1 MDQRGASWARDDGA
15 SAPERY
21 GETETRGGTPHMAKM
36 RRRDDDT
43 SAEGRLGENRGG
55 VTAHGAGIHLPSGN
69 FPEARKAC
77 PFPGASWTNMERS

>member
-1 MDQRGASWARDDGA
+1 MKTEYTFTRYLPSFSKWI
-15 SAPERY
+15 SAELPGHATTVHLHPSDT
-21 GETETRGGTPHMAKM
+21 GETETRGGTPYVAMM

-69 FPEARKAC
+69 FPEAR
-77 PFPGASWTNMERS
+77 